1 MLVHMF
7 QTILNQIEN
16 FILIYN
22 HKFYYHKK
30 LIFCKNY
37 GENMQINDVDIK
49 NTYAE
54 GFGIKVTRIL
64 VTAATQE
71 LAKIAATEA
80 TGYGTSVI
88 GCPAEA
94 GIDCFVPADET
105 PDGRPGYAI
114 MICHAGK
121 KALDNELMERIGMC
135 ILTAPT
141 AAAFNLLESEDVLK
155 TGFKLKY
162 FGDGVEKDLEIAGKT
177 VHSIPIM
184 SGDFLVESTFGFKDG
199 VAGGNF
205 FILAKDQMT
214 GVKAAQLAVAA
225 IANVEG
231 VITPFP
237 GGMVASGSKVGSNKY
252 SFLPASTN
260 EKMCVTLK
268 DEVDSDIREDAD
280 GVFEIVIDGI
290 DEESVKAAMKAGIQ
304 AACAVDG
311 VLEIS
316 AGNFDGKLGSYI
328 MNLHDLF

>member
-162 FGDGVEKDLEIAGKT
+162 FGDGFEKDLEIAGKT

-184 SGDFLVESTFGFKDG
+184 SGDFLVESPFGFKDG

>member
-162 FGDGVEKDLEIAGKT
+162 FGDGFEKDLEIAGKT